1 MRSCWVIQN
10 RRGKSRELE
19 SWIKFYFSL
28 NRCAAKMAR
37 NGLGTVDLVEISD
50 ILQTQDD
57 SRRTIADSP
66 MHQLQGQLLLL
77 LSKAILKI
85 PYGDL

>member
-1 MRSCWVIQN
+1 
-10 RRGKSRELE
+10 
-19 SWIKFYFSL
+19 
-28 NRCAAKMAR
+28 MAR
-37 NGLGTVDLVEISD
+37 NGPETVDLVEIND

-77 LSKAILKI
+77 LSKAILKV
-85 PYGDL
+85 PQVDLQIRIHKKEV

>member
-1 MRSCWVIQN
+1 
-10 RRGKSRELE
+10 
-19 SWIKFYFSL
+19 
-28 NRCAAKMAR
+28 MAR